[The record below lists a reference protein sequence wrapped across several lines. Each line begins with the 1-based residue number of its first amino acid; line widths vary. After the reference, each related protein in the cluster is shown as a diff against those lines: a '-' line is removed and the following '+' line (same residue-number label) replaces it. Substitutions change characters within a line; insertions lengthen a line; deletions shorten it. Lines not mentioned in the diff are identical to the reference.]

1 MINICY
7 VLEKSVDFFCDTLEK
22 MNNIVEIC
30 VPLIIILLGTAY
42 PIILN
47 NISNIGEK
55 YHSKYIIA
63 LFKQERFYNQSSFQW
78 ILYLSLFLLIP
89 LIFKFEPLFG
99 WDNCFIN
106 NSANILVSLV
116 TALLLFIFFKWIKK
130 ISIYN
135 SNIDSLLDY
144 IIKRYESSNGKTKEY
159 AFMSINH
166 IAIYAVNTKDI
177 DLQSKLLKFY
187 FNYVIKYRKE
197 YNNTDKE
204 LNYEILT
211 KSKTLNFYGLIK
223 SKILNFY
230 SKHREKYNNTDKE
243 LNYDKEFYGLISR
256 IIDECVENN
265 YKDLP
270 LRYSAINGELLIP
283 NDFQNIKISEDTY
296 NSLWYNVIL
305 MRNKSD
311 FISKFWAHSNQY
323 FGTELKDIVRYLD
336 NSNKGEVEEREQERK
351 RFLEFHYAVGGLL
364 LYSKNYEALKYI
376 FSYSETT
383 PPKYEL
389 LPYDMRDIFEQI
401 EYFRNENKQIPRFI
415 IGFNRYQFPNLDS
428 AGTNRQVVFWICR
441 YLCVL
446 FIRQYKLLK
455 TLYYSNTTNQPYLND
470 LSLMELYNWKES
482 ITYFKFCLN
491 KVLED
496 KEALEQLELWNTY
509 ELKYSEIDKFIIELE
524 QSIDKHIS
532 DKKER
537 AELSQEK
544 ITAFYDRSKEILEES
559 MEQYLPIR
567 NSEFFENDSN
577 VLTCTFLGQRILSNK
592 SSFVDGEIP
601 CINYDTSLA
610 SFISSYS
617 IPRDIS
623 NSFLIAKTNR
633 YLLNNKNLLEGMDRI
648 IQDKEDIVIIVF
660 SGGYETTQK
669 IENSK
674 YKENIIYL
682 PAIDFRNTI
691 FILEKSNLPKIE
703 KSDISEEVKQEL
715 QVKKISDKW
724 NIYGTIIDINLP
736 ENEAIKEK
744 WIDDINYYQKENEL
758 QILLGL
764 LFVGHIKFKSDRKI
778 IQININNEF
787 EELGTE
793 NKLSDLEPL

>member
-1 MINICY
+1 MQLLSI
-7 VLEKSVDFFCDTLEK
+7 
-22 MNNIVEIC
+22 NNIVEIC
-30 VPLIIILLGTAY
+30 VPLIAVLLGTAY

-55 YHSKYIIA
+55 YKAKYLLA
-63 LFKQERFYNQSSFQW
+63 LFNYERFQKKRGKFNSNYFEYL
-78 ILYLSLFLLIP
+78 LYISLFLLLF
-89 LIFKFEPLFG
+89 LILELKPLFG
-99 WDNCFIN
+99 WNNWFIN
-106 NSANILVSLV
+106 NSAKLSVVISTISLIIVFILWLKEVIIY
-116 TALLLFIFFKWIKK
+116 TGDITNLFK
-130 ISIYN
+130 Y
-135 SNIDSLLDY
+135 L
-144 IIKRYESSNGKTKEY
+144 TKEY
-159 AFMSINH
+159 HKESESDRKQYILMSINE
-166 IAIYAVNTKDI
+166 ITINAVEKN
-177 DLQSKLLKFY
+177 
-187 FNYVIKYRKE
+187 
-197 YNNTDKE
+197 DKRIE
-204 LNYEILT
+204 ED
-211 KSKTLNFYGLIK
+211 
-223 SKILNFY
+223 ILNFY
-230 SKHREKYNNTDKE
+230 TELRTKLRKE
-243 LNYDKEFYGLISR
+243 
-256 IIDECVENN
+256 
-265 YKDLP
+265 YKDNLIDKSNKEEIP
-270 LRYSAINGELLIP
+270 YSFYYYQQLVRELMKIFVERNDDNFKSLQHHITNGSFLIP
-283 NDFQNIKISEDTY
+283 NDFQHIKISEDTY
-296 NSLWYNVIL
+296 NTLWYNITL
-305 MRNKSD
+305 IRNNPD
-311 FISKFWAHSNQY
+311 YISKFWAHSNQY
-323 FGTELKDIVRYLD
+323 FWTELKDIVRYLD
-336 NSNKGEVEEREQERK
+336 NSNKDEVEEREQERK

-376 FSYSETT
+376 FSYSQQT

-389 LPYDMRDIFEQI
+389 LPYKMRDIFDWVEF
-401 EYFRNENKQIPRFI
+401 FRNEYKQIPKFFI
-415 IGFNRYQFPNLDS
+415 GYDRYRFPNLDS
-428 AGTNRQVVFWICR
+428 VGTNKQVVFWICC

-455 TLYYSNTTNQPYLND
+455 TLYYSKTTNQPYLYD

-496 KEALEQLELWNTY
+496 REALEQLELWNTY

-524 QSIDKHIS
+524 QSIDKYIS

-567 NSEFFENDSN
+567 NSEFFENDKN
-577 VLTCTFLGQRILSNK
+577 VLTCLGQRVLSNK
-592 SSFVDGEIP
+592 SFFVDDDIP
-601 CINYDTSLA
+601 CMDYDTSLA
-610 SFISSYS
+610 SLISSDS

-623 NSFLIAKTNR
+623 NSFSEAKTNR
-633 YLLNNKNLLEGMDRI
+633 YLLNNNNLLEGIDRI
-648 IQDKEDIVIIVF
+648 IEDKEDIVIIVF

-691 FILEKSNLPKIE
+691 FILEKSNLPRIE

-715 QVKKISDKW
+715 KAEKISDKW
-724 NIYGTIIDINLP
+724 NIYGTVIDINLP

-744 WIDDINYYQKENEL
+744 WIDDINYYQKESEL
-758 QILLGL
+758 QVLLGL
-764 LFVGHIKFKSDRKI
+764 LFVWNIKFKSDRKI

>member
-1 MINICY
+1 MQLLSI
-7 VLEKSVDFFCDTLEK
+7 
-22 MNNIVEIC
+22 NNIVEIC

-159 AFMSINH
+159 AFMSIND

-177 DLQSKLLKFY
+177 DLQTKLLDFY

-197 YNNTDKE
+197 YNSTN
-204 LNYEILT
+204 
-211 KSKTLNFYGLIK
+211 
-223 SKILNFY
+223 
-230 SKHREKYNNTDKE
+230 KE
-243 LNYDKEFYGLISR
+243 LNYDEEFSGLIRR

-265 YKDLP
+265 YKDLLP
-270 LRYSAINGELLIP
+270 LRYSAINGVLLIP
-283 NDFQNIKISEDTY
+283 YDTQRIKISEDTY
-296 NSLWYNVIL
+296 NNLWYNITL
-305 MRNKSD
+305 IRNNPD
-311 FISKFWAHSNQY
+311 YISKFWAHSNQY
-323 FGTELKDIVRYLD
+323 FWTGLKEIALNFDR
-336 NSNKGEVEEREQERK
+336 SNEKEFIEREQERK

-376 FSYSETT
+376 FSYSQQT

-389 LPYDMRDIFEQI
+389 LPYNMRDIFEQI

-415 IGFNRYQFPNLDS
+415 IGFNRYRFPNLDS
-428 AGTNRQVVFWICR
+428 VGTNKQVVFWICR

-470 LSLMELYNWKES
+470 LPLMELYNWKES

-524 QSIDKHIS
+524 QSIDEHIS
-532 DKKER
+532 DRKER
-537 AELSQEK
+537 AELSQKK
-544 ITAFYDRSKEILEES
+544 IEQFYASSKEILGNCLEE
-559 MEQYLPIR
+559 YLPI
-567 NSEFFENDSN
+567 NNPEDFDTDFKVTFSGESVLFNKSCFVDDDIPCMDYDSN
-577 VLTCTFLGQRILSNK
+577 
-592 SSFVDGEIP
+592 
-601 CINYDTSLA
+601 LA
-610 SFISSYS
+610 NFISSYS

-623 NSFLIAKTNR
+623 NGFLIAKTNR
-633 YLLNNKNLLEGMDRI
+633 YLLNNNNLLEGIDRI

-669 IENSK
+669 VENSK
-674 YKENIIYL
+674 YKENVIYL
-682 PAIDFRNTI
+682 PAIDFKNTI
-691 FILEKSNLPKIE
+691 FILEKSNLPRIE

-744 WIDDINYYQKENEL
+744 WIDDINYYQKENKL
-758 QILLGL
+758 QILLGI

>member
-1 MINICY
+1 MQLLSI
-7 VLEKSVDFFCDTLEK
+7 
-22 MNNIVEIC
+22 NNIVEIC

-99 WDNCFIN
+99 WDNWFIN

-144 IIKRYESSNGKTKEY
+144 IIKRYENSNGKTKEY
-159 AFMSINH
+159 AFMSIND

-204 LNYEILT
+204 LNY
-211 KSKTLNFYGLIK
+211 
-223 SKILNFY
+223 
-230 SKHREKYNNTDKE
+230 
-243 LNYDKEFYGLISR
+243 DKEFYGLIRR

-265 YKDLP
+265 YKDLLP

-283 NDFQNIKISEDTY
+283 YDTQSIKISEDTY
-296 NSLWYNVIL
+296 NNLWYNITLV
-305 MRNKSD
+305 RNNTD
-311 FISKFWAHSNQY
+311 YISKFWAHSNQY
-323 FGTELKDIVRYLD
+323 FWTGLKEIVLNFD
-336 NSNKGEVEEREQERK
+336 KSNEKEFKEREQERK
-351 RFLEFHYAVGGLL
+351 RFLEFHYAIGGLL

-376 FSYSETT
+376 FSYSQQS
-383 PPKYEL
+383 PPDYKL
-389 LPYDMRDIFEQI
+389 LPYKMRDIFDWI
-401 EYFRNENKQIPRFI
+401 EFFRNENKQIPKFI
-415 IGFNRYQFPNLDS
+415 IGFSRYQFPNLDS
-428 AGTNRQVVFWICR
+428 VGTNKQVVFWICR

-524 QSIDKHIS
+524 QSIDEHIS
-532 DKKER
+532 DKKKR

-544 ITAFYDRSKEILEES
+544 IEQFYASSKEILENCLE
-559 MEQYLPIR
+559 EYLSINNP
-567 NSEFFENDSN
+567 EDFDTDFK
-577 VLTCTFLGQRILSNK
+577 VTFLGQRTLSNK
-592 SSFVDGEIP
+592 SFFVDDDIP
-601 CINYDTSLA
+601 CMGFDSSLA
-610 SFISSYS
+610 NLISRYS
-617 IPRDIS
+617 IPRDIY

-633 YLLNNKNLLEGMDRI
+633 YLLNNNNLLEGMDRI

-674 YKENIIYL
+674 YKENVIYL

-691 FILEKSNLPKIE
+691 FILEKSNLPRIE

-715 QVKKISDKW
+715 KAEKISDKW
-724 NIYGTIIDINLP
+724 NIYATVVDINLP
-736 ENEAIKEK
+736 ENKAIKEK
-744 WIDDINYYQKENEL
+744 YIDGMNYYQKESEL
-758 QILLGL
+758 QVLLGL
-764 LFVGHIKFKSDRKI
+764 LFVWNIKFKSDRKI
-778 IQININNEF
+778 IQININSEF

>member
-1 MINICY
+1 MQLLSI
-7 VLEKSVDFFCDTLEK
+7 
-22 MNNIVEIC
+22 NNIVEIC

-159 AFMSINH
+159 AFMSIND

-177 DLQSKLLKFY
+177 DLQTKLLDFY

-197 YNNTDKE
+197 YNSTN
-204 LNYEILT
+204 
-211 KSKTLNFYGLIK
+211 
-223 SKILNFY
+223 
-230 SKHREKYNNTDKE
+230 KE
-243 LNYDKEFYGLISR
+243 LNYDEEFSGLIRR

-265 YKDLP
+265 YKDLLP
-270 LRYSAINGELLIP
+270 LRYSAINGVLLIP
-283 NDFQNIKISEDTY
+283 YDTQRIKISEDTY
-296 NSLWYNVIL
+296 NNLWYNITL
-305 MRNKSD
+305 IRNNPD
-311 FISKFWAHSNQY
+311 YISKFWAHSNQY
-323 FGTELKDIVRYLD
+323 FWTGLKEIALNFDR
-336 NSNKGEVEEREQERK
+336 SNEKEFIEREQERK

-376 FSYSETT
+376 FSYSQQT

-389 LPYDMRDIFEQI
+389 LPYNMRDIFEQI

-415 IGFNRYQFPNLDS
+415 IGFNRYRFPNLDS
-428 AGTNRQVVFWICR
+428 VGTNKQVVFWICR

-470 LSLMELYNWKES
+470 LPLMELYNWKES

-524 QSIDKHIS
+524 QSIHKHIS

-537 AELSQEK
+537 AELSQKK
-544 ITAFYDRSKEILEES
+544 IEQFYASSKEILGNCLEE
-559 MEQYLPIR
+559 YLPI
-567 NSEFFENDSN
+567 NNPEDFDTDFKVTFSGESVLFNKSCFVDDDIPCMDYDSN
-577 VLTCTFLGQRILSNK
+577 
-592 SSFVDGEIP
+592 
-601 CINYDTSLA
+601 LA
-610 SFISSYS
+610 NFISSYS

-623 NSFLIAKTNR
+623 NGFLIAKTNR
-633 YLLNNKNLLEGMDRI
+633 YLLNNNNLLEGIDRI

-669 IENSK
+669 VENSK
-674 YKENIIYL
+674 YKENVIYL
-682 PAIDFRNTI
+682 PAIDFKNTI
-691 FILEKSNLPKIE
+691 FILEKSNLPRIE

-744 WIDDINYYQKENEL
+744 WIDDINYYQKENKL

>member
-1 MINICY
+1 MQAPLINDI
-7 VLEKSVDFFCDTLEK
+7 VD
-22 MNNIVEIC
+22 IC
-30 VPLIIILLGTAY
+30 VPLIAVLLGTAY

-55 YHSKYIIA
+55 YKAKYLLA
-63 LFKQERFYNQSSFQW
+63 LFNYERFQKKRGKFNSNYFEYL
-78 ILYLSLFLLIP
+78 LYISLFLLLF
-89 LIFKFEPLFG
+89 LILELKPLFG
-99 WDNCFIN
+99 WNNWFIN
-106 NSANILVSLV
+106 NSAKLSVVISTISLIIVFILWLKEVIIY
-116 TALLLFIFFKWIKK
+116 TGDITNLFK
-130 ISIYN
+130 Y
-135 SNIDSLLDY
+135 L
-144 IIKRYESSNGKTKEY
+144 TKEY
-159 AFMSINH
+159 HKESETDRKQYILMSINE
-166 IAIYAVNTKDI
+166 ITINAVEKN
-177 DLQSKLLKFY
+177 
-187 FNYVIKYRKE
+187 
-197 YNNTDKE
+197 DKRIE
-204 LNYEILT
+204 ED
-211 KSKTLNFYGLIK
+211 
-223 SKILNFY
+223 ILNFY
-230 SKHREKYNNTDKE
+230 TELRTKLRKE
-243 LNYDKEFYGLISR
+243 
-256 IIDECVENN
+256 
-265 YKDLP
+265 YKDNLIDKDKSNKEGVLYP
-270 LRYSAINGELLIP
+270 FYYHEFIRELIKVFIEGSDDNFISLQHHITNGSFLIP
-283 NDFQNIKISEDTY
+283 NDFQYIKISEDTY
-296 NSLWYNVIL
+296 NNLWYNITL
-305 MRNKSD
+305 IRNNTD

-323 FGTELKDIVRYLD
+323 FWMGLKEIVLNFD
-336 NSNKGEVEEREQERK
+336 KSNEKKFIEREEERK

-364 LYSKNYEALKYI
+364 LYSKNYESLKYI
-376 FSYSETT
+376 FSYSQQS
-383 PPKYEL
+383 PPDYKL
-389 LPYDMRDIFEQI
+389 LPYDMKELFEWI
-401 EYFRNENKQIPRFI
+401 EFFRNEYKQIPKFFI
-415 IGFNRYQFPNLDS
+415 GYDRYRFPNLDS
-428 AGTNRQVVFWICR
+428 VGTNKQVVFWICR

-470 LSLMELYNWKES
+470 LPLMELYNWKES

-496 KEALEQLELWNTY
+496 REALEQLELWNTY

-524 QSIDKHIS
+524 QSIDEHIL
-532 DKKER
+532 DKKKR
-537 AELSQEK
+537 AELSQKK
-544 ITAFYDRSKEILEES
+544 IEQFYASSKEILENCLE
-559 MEQYLPIR
+559 EYLPI
-567 NSEFFENDSN
+567 NNPEDFDTDFK
-577 VLTCTFLGQRILSNK
+577 VTFLGQRTLSNK
-592 SSFVDGEIP
+592 SFFVDDDIP
-601 CINYDTSLA
+601 CMGFDSSLA
-610 SFISSYS
+610 NLISSYS

-633 YLLNNKNLLEGMDRI
+633 YLLNNNNLLEGMDRV

-660 SGGYETTQK
+660 SGGHEATQK

-674 YKENIIYL
+674 YKENIIRL
-682 PAIDFRNTI
+682 PAIDFKNTI

>member
-30 VPLIIILLGTAY
+30 VPLIIVLLGTAY

-159 AFMSINH
+159 AFMSIND

-177 DLQSKLLKFY
+177 DLQTKLLDFY

-197 YNNTDKE
+197 YNSTN
-204 LNYEILT
+204 
-211 KSKTLNFYGLIK
+211 
-223 SKILNFY
+223 
-230 SKHREKYNNTDKE
+230 KE
-243 LNYDKEFYGLISR
+243 LNYDEEFSGLIRR

-265 YKDLP
+265 YKDLLP
-270 LRYSAINGELLIP
+270 LRYSAINGVLLIP
-283 NDFQNIKISEDTY
+283 YDTQSIKISEDTY
-296 NSLWYNVIL
+296 NNLWYNITL
-305 MRNKSD
+305 IRNNPD
-311 FISKFWAHSNQY
+311 YISKFWAHSNQY
-323 FGTELKDIVRYLD
+323 FWTGLKEIALNFDR
-336 NSNKGEVEEREQERK
+336 SNEKEFIEREQERK

-376 FSYSETT
+376 FSYSQQT

-389 LPYDMRDIFEQI
+389 LPYNMRDIFEQI

-415 IGFNRYQFPNLDS
+415 IGFNRYRFPNLDS
-428 AGTNRQVVFWICR
+428 VGTNKQVVFWICC

-470 LSLMELYNWKES
+470 LPLMELYNWKES

-524 QSIDKHIS
+524 QSIHKHIS

-537 AELSQEK
+537 AELSQKK
-544 ITAFYDRSKEILEES
+544 IEQFYASSKEILGNCLEE
-559 MEQYLPIR
+559 YLPI
-567 NSEFFENDSN
+567 NNTEDFDTDFKVTFSGESVLFNKSCFVDDDIPCMDYDSN
-577 VLTCTFLGQRILSNK
+577 
-592 SSFVDGEIP
+592 
-601 CINYDTSLA
+601 LA
-610 SFISSYS
+610 NFISSYS

-623 NSFLIAKTNR
+623 NGFLIAKTNR
-633 YLLNNKNLLEGMDRI
+633 YLLNNNNLLEGMDRI

-669 IENSK
+669 VENSK
-674 YKENIIYL
+674 YKENVIYL
-682 PAIDFRNTI
+682 PAIDFKNTI

-744 WIDDINYYQKENEL
+744 WIDDINYYQKENKL

>member
-1 MINICY
+1 MQLLSI
-7 VLEKSVDFFCDTLEK
+7 
-22 MNNIVEIC
+22 NNIVEIC

-144 IIKRYESSNGKTKEY
+144 IIKRYENSNGKTKEY
-159 AFMSINH
+159 AFMSIND

-204 LNYEILT
+204 LNY
-211 KSKTLNFYGLIK
+211 
-223 SKILNFY
+223 
-230 SKHREKYNNTDKE
+230 
-243 LNYDKEFYGLISR
+243 DKEFYGLIRR

-265 YKDLP
+265 YKDLLP

-283 NDFQNIKISEDTY
+283 YDTQSIKISEDTY
-296 NSLWYNVIL
+296 NNLWYNITLV
-305 MRNKSD
+305 RNNTD
-311 FISKFWAHSNQY
+311 YISKFWAHSNQY
-323 FGTELKDIVRYLD
+323 FWTGLKEIVLNFD
-336 NSNKGEVEEREQERK
+336 KSNEKEFKEREQERK
-351 RFLEFHYAVGGLL
+351 RFLEFHYAIGGLL

-376 FSYSETT
+376 FSYSQQS
-383 PPKYEL
+383 PPDYKL
-389 LPYDMRDIFEQI
+389 LPYKMRDIFDWI
-401 EYFRNENKQIPRFI
+401 EFFRNENKQIPKFI
-415 IGFNRYQFPNLDS
+415 IGFSRYQFPNLDS
-428 AGTNRQVVFWICR
+428 VGTNKQVVFWICR

-446 FIRQYKLLK
+446 FIRQYKLSK
-455 TLYYSNTTNQPYLND
+455 SLYYSNITNQPYLND

-524 QSIDKHIS
+524 QSIDEHIS
-532 DKKER
+532 DKKKR

-544 ITAFYDRSKEILEES
+544 IEQFYASSKEILENCLE
-559 MEQYLPIR
+559 EYLSINNP
-567 NSEFFENDSN
+567 EDFDTDFK
-577 VLTCTFLGQRILSNK
+577 VTFLGQRTLSNK
-592 SSFVDGEIP
+592 SFFVDDDIP
-601 CINYDTSLA
+601 CMGFDSSLA
-610 SFISSYS
+610 NLISRYS
-617 IPRDIS
+617 IPRDIY

-633 YLLNNKNLLEGMDRI
+633 YLLNNNNLLEGMDRI

-660 SGGYETTQK
+660 SRRYETTQK

-674 YKENIIYL
+674 YKENIICL

-715 QVKKISDKW
+715 KVKKISDKW
-724 NIYGTIIDINLP
+724 NIYGTVIDINLP

-778 IQININNEF
+778 IQININNKF

>member
-30 VPLIIILLGTAY
+30 VPLIIVLLGTAY

-159 AFMSINH
+159 AFMSIND

-177 DLQSKLLKFY
+177 DLQTKLLDFY

-197 YNNTDKE
+197 YNSTN
-204 LNYEILT
+204 
-211 KSKTLNFYGLIK
+211 
-223 SKILNFY
+223 
-230 SKHREKYNNTDKE
+230 KE
-243 LNYDKEFYGLISR
+243 LNYDEEFSGLIRR

-265 YKDLP
+265 YKDLLP
-270 LRYSAINGELLIP
+270 LRYSAINGVLLIP
-283 NDFQNIKISEDTY
+283 YDTQSIKISEDTY
-296 NSLWYNVIL
+296 NNLWYNITL
-305 MRNKSD
+305 IRNNPD
-311 FISKFWAHSNQY
+311 YISKFWAHSNQY
-323 FGTELKDIVRYLD
+323 FWTGLKEIALNFDR
-336 NSNKGEVEEREQERK
+336 SNEKEFIEREQERK

-376 FSYSETT
+376 FSYSQQT

-389 LPYDMRDIFEQI
+389 LPYNMRDIFEQI

-415 IGFNRYQFPNLDS
+415 IGFNRYRFPNLDS
-428 AGTNRQVVFWICR
+428 VGTNKQVVFWICC

-470 LSLMELYNWKES
+470 LPLMELYNWKES

-524 QSIDKHIS
+524 QSIHKHIS

-537 AELSQEK
+537 SELSQKK
-544 ITAFYDRSKEILEES
+544 IEQFYASSKEILGNCLEE
-559 MEQYLPIR
+559 YLPI
-567 NSEFFENDSN
+567 NNPEDFDTDFKVTFSGESVLFNKSCFVDDDIPCMDYDSN
-577 VLTCTFLGQRILSNK
+577 
-592 SSFVDGEIP
+592 
-601 CINYDTSLA
+601 LA
-610 SFISSYS
+610 NFISSYS

-623 NSFLIAKTNR
+623 NGFLIAKTNR
-633 YLLNNKNLLEGMDRI
+633 YLLNNNNLLEGMDRI

-669 IENSK
+669 VENSK
-674 YKENIIYL
+674 YKENVIYL
-682 PAIDFRNTI
+682 PAIDFKNTI
-691 FILEKSNLPKIE
+691 FILEKSNLPRIE

-744 WIDDINYYQKENEL
+744 WIDDINYYQKENKL

>member
-1 MINICY
+1 MQLLSI
-7 VLEKSVDFFCDTLEK
+7 
-22 MNNIVEIC
+22 NNIVEIC

-159 AFMSINH
+159 AFMSIND

-177 DLQSKLLKFY
+177 DLQTKLLDFY

-197 YNNTDKE
+197 YNSTN
-204 LNYEILT
+204 
-211 KSKTLNFYGLIK
+211 
-223 SKILNFY
+223 
-230 SKHREKYNNTDKE
+230 KE
-243 LNYDKEFYGLISR
+243 LNYDEEFSGLIR
-256 IIDECVENN
+256 CIIDECVENN
-265 YKDLP
+265 YKDLLP
-270 LRYSAINGELLIP
+270 LRYSAINGVLLIP
-283 NDFQNIKISEDTY
+283 YDTQRIKISEDTY
-296 NSLWYNVIL
+296 NNLWYNITL
-305 MRNKSD
+305 IRNNPD
-311 FISKFWAHSNQY
+311 YISKFWAHSNQY
-323 FGTELKDIVRYLD
+323 FWTGLKEIALNFDR
-336 NSNKGEVEEREQERK
+336 SNEKEFIEREQERK

-376 FSYSETT
+376 FSYSQQT

-389 LPYDMRDIFEQI
+389 LPYNMRDIFEQI

-415 IGFNRYQFPNLDS
+415 IGFNRYRFPNLDS
-428 AGTNRQVVFWICR
+428 VGTNKQVVFWICC

-470 LSLMELYNWKES
+470 LPLMELYNWKES

-524 QSIDKHIS
+524 QSIHKHIS

-537 AELSQEK
+537 AELSQKK
-544 ITAFYDRSKEILEES
+544 IEQFYASSKEILGNCLEE
-559 MEQYLPIR
+559 YLPI
-567 NSEFFENDSN
+567 NNPEDFDTDFKVTFSGESVLFNKSCFVDDDIPCMDYDSN
-577 VLTCTFLGQRILSNK
+577 
-592 SSFVDGEIP
+592 
-601 CINYDTSLA
+601 LA
-610 SFISSYS
+610 NFISSYS

-623 NSFLIAKTNR
+623 NGFLIAKTNR
-633 YLLNNKNLLEGMDRI
+633 YLLNNNNLLEGIDRI

-669 IENSK
+669 VENSK
-674 YKENIIYL
+674 YKENVIYL
-682 PAIDFRNTI
+682 PAIDFKNTI
-691 FILEKSNLPKIE
+691 FILEKSNLPRIE

-744 WIDDINYYQKENEL
+744 WIDDINYYQKENKL

>member
-1 MINICY
+1 MQLLSI
-7 VLEKSVDFFCDTLEK
+7 
-22 MNNIVEIC
+22 NNIVDIC
-30 VPLIIILLGTAY
+30 VPLIAVLLGTAY

-159 AFMSINH
+159 AFMSIND

-177 DLQSKLLKFY
+177 DLQTKLLDFY

-197 YNNTDKE
+197 YNSTN
-204 LNYEILT
+204 
-211 KSKTLNFYGLIK
+211 
-223 SKILNFY
+223 
-230 SKHREKYNNTDKE
+230 KE
-243 LNYDKEFYGLISR
+243 LNYDEEFSGLIRR

-265 YKDLP
+265 YKDLLP
-270 LRYSAINGELLIP
+270 LRYSAINGVLLIP
-283 NDFQNIKISEDTY
+283 YDTQSIKISEDTY
-296 NSLWYNVIL
+296 NNLWYNITL
-305 MRNKSD
+305 IRNNPD
-311 FISKFWAHSNQY
+311 YISKFWAHSNQY
-323 FGTELKDIVRYLD
+323 FWTGLKEIALNFDR
-336 NSNKGEVEEREQERK
+336 SNEKEFIEREQERK

-376 FSYSETT
+376 FSYSQQT

-389 LPYDMRDIFEQI
+389 LPYNMRDIFEQI

-415 IGFNRYQFPNLDS
+415 IGFNRYRFPNLDS
-428 AGTNRQVVFWICR
+428 VGTNKQVVFWICC

-470 LSLMELYNWKES
+470 LPLMELYNWKES

-524 QSIDKHIS
+524 QSIHKHIS

-537 AELSQEK
+537 SELSQKK
-544 ITAFYDRSKEILEES
+544 IEQFYASSKEILGNCLEE
-559 MEQYLPIR
+559 YLPI
-567 NSEFFENDSN
+567 NNPEDFDTDFKVTFSGESVLFNKSCFVDDDIPCMDYDSN
-577 VLTCTFLGQRILSNK
+577 
-592 SSFVDGEIP
+592 
-601 CINYDTSLA
+601 LA
-610 SFISSYS
+610 NFISSYS

-623 NSFLIAKTNR
+623 NGFLIAKTNR
-633 YLLNNKNLLEGMDRI
+633 YLLNNNNLLEGMDRI

-669 IENSK
+669 VENSK
-674 YKENIIYL
+674 YKENVIYL
-682 PAIDFRNTI
+682 PAIDFKNTI
-691 FILEKSNLPKIE
+691 FILEKSNLPRIE

-744 WIDDINYYQKENEL
+744 WIDDINYYQKENKL

>member
-1 MINICY
+1 MQLLSI
-7 VLEKSVDFFCDTLEK
+7 
-22 MNNIVEIC
+22 NNIVEIC
-30 VPLIIILLGTAY
+30 VPLIAVLLGTAY

-55 YHSKYIIA
+55 YHSKYLLV
-63 LFKQERFYNQSSFQW
+63 LFKQELFQKKRGFTMKCFQFKFDLFQW
-78 ILYLSLFLLIP
+78 FLIFSLGSLTFLIFEFKP
-89 LIFKFEPLFG
+89 LINI
-99 WDNCFIN
+99 WIIN
-106 NSANILVSLV
+106 NSANLLVFILTLSLLIIFFLWLKEVSLY
-116 TALLLFIFFKWIKK
+116 TG
-130 ISIYN
+130 
-135 SNIDSLLDY
+135 D
-144 IIKRYESSNGKTKEY
+144 IIKLLEYLTKKYYEEADIDKKQY
-159 AFMSINH
+159 ILMSINE
-166 IAIYAVNTKDI
+166 ITINAVENNDKRIEEDI
-177 DLQSKLLKFY
+177 LKFY
-187 FNYVIKYRKE
+187 LSLRIRLRKE
-197 YNNTDKE
+197 YKDNHNKQNE
-204 LNYEILT
+204 EGIRYPYYYHQLIRE
-211 KSKTLNFYGLIK
+211 LIK
-223 SKILNFY
+223 IFVDRNDDNFI
-230 SKHREKYNNTDKE
+230 S
-243 LNYDKEFYGLISR
+243 LQSR
-256 IIDECVENN
+256 IT
-265 YKDLP
+265 
-270 LRYSAINGELLIP
+270 NGDFLVP

-296 NSLWYNVIL
+296 NSLWYNITL
-305 MRNKSD
+305 IRNNTD
-311 FISKFWAHSNQY
+311 YMSKFWSHSNQY
-323 FGTELKDIVRYLD
+323 FWTELKDIVRYLD

-376 FSYSETT
+376 FSYSQQT

-389 LPYDMRDIFEQI
+389 LPYKMRDIFDWVEF
-401 EYFRNENKQIPRFI
+401 FRNENKQIPKFFI
-415 IGFNRYQFPNLDS
+415 GYDRYRFPNLDS
-428 AGTNRQVVFWICR
+428 VGTNKQVVFWICC

-496 KEALEQLELWNTY
+496 REALEQLELWNTY
-509 ELKYSEIDKFIIELE
+509 ELKYSKIDEFIIELE
-524 QSIDKHIS
+524 QSIDERIS
-532 DKKER
+532 DKKKR

-544 ITAFYDRSKEILEES
+544 IKQFYASSKKILENCLE
-559 MEQYLPIR
+559 EYLPI
-567 NSEFFENDSN
+567 NNPEDFDTDFK
-577 VLTCTFLGQRILSNK
+577 VTFLGQRTLSNK
-592 SSFVDGEIP
+592 SFFVDDDIP
-601 CINYDTSLA
+601 CMDYDSSLA
-610 SFISSYS
+610 NFISSYS

-623 NSFLIAKTNR
+623 NSFLITKTNR
-633 YLLNNKNLLEGMDRI
+633 YLLNNNNLLEGMDRI

-674 YKENIIYL
+674 YKENVIYL
-682 PAIDFRNTI
+682 PAIDFKNTI
-691 FILEKSNLPKIE
+691 FILEKSNLPRIE

-724 NIYGTIIDINLP
+724 NIYGTVIDINLP
-736 ENEAIKEK
+736 GNEAIKEK

>member
-1 MINICY
+1 MQLLSI
-7 VLEKSVDFFCDTLEK
+7 
-22 MNNIVEIC
+22 NNIVEIC

-159 AFMSINH
+159 AFMSIND

-177 DLQSKLLKFY
+177 DLQTKLLDFY

-197 YNNTDKE
+197 YNSTN
-204 LNYEILT
+204 
-211 KSKTLNFYGLIK
+211 
-223 SKILNFY
+223 
-230 SKHREKYNNTDKE
+230 KE
-243 LNYDKEFYGLISR
+243 LNYDEEFSGLIRR

-265 YKDLP
+265 YKDLLP
-270 LRYSAINGELLIP
+270 LRYSAINGVLLIP
-283 NDFQNIKISEDTY
+283 YDTQRIKISEDTY
-296 NSLWYNVIL
+296 NNLWYNITL
-305 MRNKSD
+305 IRNNPD
-311 FISKFWAHSNQY
+311 YISKFWAHSNQY
-323 FGTELKDIVRYLD
+323 FWTGLKEIALNFDR
-336 NSNKGEVEEREQERK
+336 SNEKEFIEREQERK

-376 FSYSETT
+376 FSYSQQT

-389 LPYDMRDIFEQI
+389 LPYNMRDIFEQI

-415 IGFNRYQFPNLDS
+415 IGFNRYRFPNLDS
-428 AGTNRQVVFWICR
+428 VGTNKQVVFWICC

-470 LSLMELYNWKES
+470 LPLMELYNWKES

-524 QSIDKHIS
+524 QSIHKHIS

-537 AELSQEK
+537 AELSQKK
-544 ITAFYDRSKEILEES
+544 IEQFYASSKEILGNCLEE
-559 MEQYLPIR
+559 YLPI
-567 NSEFFENDSN
+567 NNPEDFDTDFKVTFSGESVLFNKSCFVDDDISCMDYDSN
-577 VLTCTFLGQRILSNK
+577 
-592 SSFVDGEIP
+592 
-601 CINYDTSLA
+601 LA
-610 SFISSYS
+610 NFISSYS
-617 IPRDIS
+617 IKKYIP
-623 NSFLIAKTNR
+623 NSFLEAETKS
-633 YLLNNKNLLEGMDRI
+633 YLLNNNNLLEGIGRI
-648 IQDKEDIVIIVF
+648 INDKEEDIVIIIF
-660 SGGYETTQK
+660 NAGYETSQK
-669 IENSK
+669 LNNSQ
-674 YKENIIYL
+674 YKEKVIPL
-682 PAIDFRNTI
+682 PATDLRNTI
-691 FILEKSNLPKIE
+691 FILEKSNLPNIE
-703 KSDISEEVKQEL
+703 IADISKEVKQEP
-715 QVKKISDKW
+715 QMKKISDEW
-724 NIYGTIIDINLP
+724 NIYGTVIDINLP

>member
-1 MINICY
+1 MQLLSI
-7 VLEKSVDFFCDTLEK
+7 
-22 MNNIVEIC
+22 NNIVEIC

-63 LFKQERFYNQSSFQW
+63 LFKHERFYNQSSFQW

-159 AFMSINH
+159 AFMSIND

-177 DLQSKLLKFY
+177 DLQTKLLDFY

-197 YNNTDKE
+197 YNSTN
-204 LNYEILT
+204 
-211 KSKTLNFYGLIK
+211 
-223 SKILNFY
+223 
-230 SKHREKYNNTDKE
+230 KE
-243 LNYDKEFYGLISR
+243 LNYDEEFSGLIRR

-265 YKDLP
+265 YKDLLP
-270 LRYSAINGELLIP
+270 LRYSAINGVLLIP
-283 NDFQNIKISEDTY
+283 YDTQRIKISEDTY
-296 NSLWYNVIL
+296 NNLWYNITL
-305 MRNKSD
+305 IRNNPD
-311 FISKFWAHSNQY
+311 YISKFWAHSNQY
-323 FGTELKDIVRYLD
+323 FWTGLKEIALNFDR
-336 NSNKGEVEEREQERK
+336 SNEKEFIEREQERK

-376 FSYSETT
+376 FSYSQQT

-389 LPYDMRDIFEQI
+389 LPYNMRDIFEQI

-415 IGFNRYQFPNLDS
+415 IGFNRYRFPNLDS
-428 AGTNRQVVFWICR
+428 VGTNKQVVFWICC

-470 LSLMELYNWKES
+470 LPLMELYNWKES

-524 QSIDKHIS
+524 QSIHKHIS

-537 AELSQEK
+537 AELSQKK
-544 ITAFYDRSKEILEES
+544 IEQFYASSKEILGNCLEE
-559 MEQYLPIR
+559 YLPI
-567 NSEFFENDSN
+567 NNPEDFDTDFKVTFSGESVLFNKSCFVDDDIPCMDYDSN
-577 VLTCTFLGQRILSNK
+577 
-592 SSFVDGEIP
+592 
-601 CINYDTSLA
+601 LA
-610 SFISSYS
+610 NFISSYS

-623 NSFLIAKTNR
+623 NGFLIAKTNR
-633 YLLNNKNLLEGMDRI
+633 YLLNNNNLLEGIDRI

-669 IENSK
+669 VENSK
-674 YKENIIYL
+674 YKENVIYL
-682 PAIDFRNTI
+682 PAIDFKNTI

-724 NIYGTIIDINLP
+724 NIYGIIIDINLP

-744 WIDDINYYQKENEL
+744 WIDDINYYQKENKL

-764 LFVGHIKFKSDRKI
+764 LFVGHIKFKLDRKI

>member
-1 MINICY
+1 MQLLSI
-7 VLEKSVDFFCDTLEK
+7 
-22 MNNIVEIC
+22 NNIVEIC
-30 VPLIIILLGTAY
+30 IPLIIILLGTAY

-99 WDNCFIN
+99 WDNWFIN

-144 IIKRYESSNGKTKEY
+144 IIKRYENSNGKTKEY
-159 AFMSINH
+159 AFMSIND

-204 LNYEILT
+204 LNY
-211 KSKTLNFYGLIK
+211 
-223 SKILNFY
+223 
-230 SKHREKYNNTDKE
+230 
-243 LNYDKEFYGLISR
+243 DKEFYGLIRR

-265 YKDLP
+265 YKDLLP

-283 NDFQNIKISEDTY
+283 YDTQSIKISEDTY
-296 NSLWYNVIL
+296 NNLWYNITLV
-305 MRNKSD
+305 RNNTD
-311 FISKFWAHSNQY
+311 YISKFWAHSNQY
-323 FGTELKDIVRYLD
+323 FWTGLKEIALNFDR
-336 NSNKGEVEEREQERK
+336 SNEKEFKEREQERK
-351 RFLEFHYAVGGLL
+351 RFLEFHYAIGGLL

-376 FSYSETT
+376 FSYSQQS
-383 PPKYEL
+383 PPDYKL
-389 LPYDMRDIFEQI
+389 LPYKMRDIFDWI
-401 EYFRNENKQIPRFI
+401 EFFRNENKQIPKFI
-415 IGFNRYQFPNLDS
+415 IGFSRYQFPNLDS
-428 AGTNRQVVFWICR
+428 VGTNKQVVFWICR

-446 FIRQYKLLK
+446 FIRQYKLSK
-455 TLYYSNTTNQPYLND
+455 SLYYSNITNQPYLND

-524 QSIDKHIS
+524 QSIDEHIS
-532 DKKER
+532 DKKKR

-544 ITAFYDRSKEILEES
+544 IEQFYASSKEILENCLE
-559 MEQYLPIR
+559 EYLSINNP
-567 NSEFFENDSN
+567 EDFDTDFK
-577 VLTCTFLGQRILSNK
+577 VTFLGQRTLSNK
-592 SSFVDGEIP
+592 SFFVDDDIP
-601 CINYDTSLA
+601 CMGFDSSLA
-610 SFISSYS
+610 NLISRYS
-617 IPRDIS
+617 IPRDIY

-633 YLLNNKNLLEGMDRI
+633 YLLNNNNLLEGMDRI

-674 YKENIIYL
+674 YKENVIYL

-691 FILEKSNLPKIE
+691 FILEKSNLPRIE

-715 QVKKISDKW
+715 KAEKISDKW
-724 NIYGTIIDINLP
+724 NIYATVVDINLP
-736 ENEAIKEK
+736 ENKAIKEK
-744 WIDDINYYQKENEL
+744 YIDGMNYYQKESEL
-758 QILLGL
+758 QVLLGL
-764 LFVGHIKFKSDRKI
+764 LFVWNIKFKSDRKI
-778 IQININNEF
+778 IQININSEF

>member
-1 MINICY
+1 MQLLSI
-7 VLEKSVDFFCDTLEK
+7 
-22 MNNIVEIC
+22 NNIVEIC
-30 VPLIIILLGTAY
+30 VPLIAVLLGTAY

-55 YHSKYIIA
+55 YHSKYLLV
-63 LFKQERFYNQSSFQW
+63 LFKQELFQKKRGFTMKCFQFKFDLFQW
-78 ILYLSLFLLIP
+78 FLIFSLGSLTFLIFEFKP
-89 LIFKFEPLFG
+89 LINI
-99 WDNCFIN
+99 WIIN
-106 NSANILVSLV
+106 NSANLLVFILTLSLLIIFFLWLKEVSLY
-116 TALLLFIFFKWIKK
+116 TG
-130 ISIYN
+130 
-135 SNIDSLLDY
+135 D
-144 IIKRYESSNGKTKEY
+144 IIKLLEYLTKKYYEEADIDKKQY
-159 AFMSINH
+159 ILMSINE
-166 IAIYAVNTKDI
+166 ITINAVENNDKRIEEDI
-177 DLQSKLLKFY
+177 LKFY
-187 FNYVIKYRKE
+187 LSLRIRLRKE
-197 YNNTDKE
+197 YKDNHNKQNE
-204 LNYEILT
+204 EGIRYPYYYHQLIRE
-211 KSKTLNFYGLIK
+211 LIK
-223 SKILNFY
+223 IFVDRNDDNFI
-230 SKHREKYNNTDKE
+230 S
-243 LNYDKEFYGLISR
+243 LQSR
-256 IIDECVENN
+256 IT
-265 YKDLP
+265 
-270 LRYSAINGELLIP
+270 NGDFLVP

-296 NSLWYNVIL
+296 NSLWYNITL
-305 MRNKSD
+305 IRNNTD
-311 FISKFWAHSNQY
+311 YMSKFWSHSNQY
-323 FGTELKDIVRYLD
+323 FWTELKDIVRYLD

-376 FSYSETT
+376 FSYSQQT

-389 LPYDMRDIFEQI
+389 LPYKMRDIFDWVEF
-401 EYFRNENKQIPRFI
+401 FRNENKQIPKFFI
-415 IGFNRYQFPNLDS
+415 GYDRYRFPNLDS
-428 AGTNRQVVFWICR
+428 VGTNKQVVFWICC

-509 ELKYSEIDKFIIELE
+509 ELKYSKIDEFIIELE
-524 QSIDKHIS
+524 QSIDERIS
-532 DKKER
+532 DKKKR

-544 ITAFYDRSKEILEES
+544 IKQFYASSKKILENCLE
-559 MEQYLPIR
+559 EYLPI
-567 NSEFFENDSN
+567 NNPEDFDTDFK
-577 VLTCTFLGQRILSNK
+577 VTFLGQRTLSNK
-592 SSFVDGEIP
+592 SFFVDDDIP
-601 CINYDTSLA
+601 CMDYDSSLA
-610 SFISSYS
+610 NFISSYS

-633 YLLNNKNLLEGMDRI
+633 YLLNNNNLLEGMDRI
-648 IQDKEDIVIIVF
+648 IQNKEDIVIIVF

-674 YKENIIYL
+674 YKENVIYL
-682 PAIDFRNTI
+682 PAIDFKNTI
-691 FILEKSNLPKIE
+691 FILEKSNLPRIE

-724 NIYGTIIDINLP
+724 NIYGTVIDINLP
-736 ENEAIKEK
+736 GNEAIKEK

>member
-1 MINICY
+1 MQLLSI
-7 VLEKSVDFFCDTLEK
+7 
-22 MNNIVEIC
+22 NNIVEIC
-30 VPLIIILLGTAY
+30 IPLIIILLGTAY

-99 WDNCFIN
+99 WDNWFIN

-144 IIKRYESSNGKTKEY
+144 IIKRYENSNGKTKEY
-159 AFMSINH
+159 AFMSIND

-204 LNYEILT
+204 LNY
-211 KSKTLNFYGLIK
+211 
-223 SKILNFY
+223 
-230 SKHREKYNNTDKE
+230 
-243 LNYDKEFYGLISR
+243 DKEFYGLIRR

-265 YKDLP
+265 YKDLLP

-283 NDFQNIKISEDTY
+283 YDTQSIKISEDTY
-296 NSLWYNVIL
+296 NNLWYNITLV
-305 MRNKSD
+305 RNNTD
-311 FISKFWAHSNQY
+311 YISKFWAHSNQY
-323 FGTELKDIVRYLD
+323 FWTGLKEIVLNFD
-336 NSNKGEVEEREQERK
+336 KSNEKEFKEREQERK
-351 RFLEFHYAVGGLL
+351 RFLEFHYAIGGLL

-376 FSYSETT
+376 FSYSQQS
-383 PPKYEL
+383 PPDYKL
-389 LPYDMRDIFEQI
+389 LPYKMRDIFDWI
-401 EYFRNENKQIPRFI
+401 EFFRNENKQIPKFI
-415 IGFNRYQFPNLDS
+415 IGFSRYQFPNLDS
-428 AGTNRQVVFWICR
+428 VGTNKQVVFWICR

-470 LSLMELYNWKES
+470 LPLMELYNWKES

-524 QSIDKHIS
+524 QSIDEHIS
-532 DKKER
+532 DKKKR

-544 ITAFYDRSKEILEES
+544 IEQFYASSKEILENCLE
-559 MEQYLPIR
+559 EYLSINNP
-567 NSEFFENDSN
+567 EDFDTDFK
-577 VLTCTFLGQRILSNK
+577 VTFLGQRTLSNK
-592 SSFVDGEIP
+592 SFFVDDDIP
-601 CINYDTSLA
+601 CMGFDSSLA
-610 SFISSYS
+610 NLISRYS
-617 IPRDIS
+617 IPRDIY

-633 YLLNNKNLLEGMDRI
+633 YLLNNNNLLEGMDRI

-674 YKENIIYL
+674 YKENVIYL

-691 FILEKSNLPKIE
+691 FILEKSNLPRIE

-715 QVKKISDKW
+715 KAEKISDKW
-724 NIYGTIIDINLP
+724 NIYATVVDINLP
-736 ENEAIKEK
+736 ENKAIKEK
-744 WIDDINYYQKENEL
+744 YIDGMNYYQKESEL
-758 QILLGL
+758 QVLLGL
-764 LFVGHIKFKSDRKI
+764 LFVWNIKFKSDRKI
-778 IQININNEF
+778 IQININSEF

>member
-1 MINICY
+1 MQLLSI
-7 VLEKSVDFFCDTLEK
+7 
-22 MNNIVEIC
+22 NNIVDIC
-30 VPLIIILLGTAY
+30 VPLIAVLLGTAY

-55 YHSKYIIA
+55 YKSKYLLV
-63 LFKQERFYNQSSFQW
+63 LFNYECFQKKRGKFNSNYFEYL
-78 ILYLSLFLLIP
+78 LYISLFLLLF
-89 LIFKFEPLFG
+89 LIFEIEPLFG
-99 WDNCFIN
+99 WDNWFIN
-106 NSANILVSLV
+106 NSAKLSVVISSISLIIVFILWLKEVIIY
-116 TALLLFIFFKWIKK
+116 TGDITNLLKYL
-130 ISIYN
+130 
-135 SNIDSLLDY
+135 
-144 IIKRYESSNGKTKEY
+144 TKEY
-159 AFMSINH
+159 HKESDADRKQYILMSINE
-166 IAIYAVNTKDI
+166 ITINAVEKKDKRI
-177 DLQSKLLKFY
+177 EE
-187 FNYVIKYRKE
+187 N
-197 YNNTDKE
+197 
-204 LNYEILT
+204 
-211 KSKTLNFYGLIK
+211 
-223 SKILNFY
+223 ILNFY
-230 SKHREKYNNTDKE
+230 MDLMVKLRKE
-243 LNYDKEFYGLISR
+243 
-256 IIDECVENN
+256 
-265 YKDLP
+265 YKDNLIDKDKSNKEGVP
-270 LRYSAINGELLIP
+270 YSFYYYQQLVRELMKIFVVRNDDNFKSLQHHITNGSFLIP
-283 NDFQNIKISEDTY
+283 NDFQHIKISEDTY
-296 NSLWYNVIL
+296 NTLWYNITL
-305 MRNKSD
+305 IRNNPD
-311 FISKFWAHSNQY
+311 YISKFWVHSNQY
-323 FGTELKDIVRYLD
+323 FWTELKDIVRYLD

-376 FSYSETT
+376 FSYSQQT

-389 LPYDMRDIFEQI
+389 LPYKMRDIFDWVEF
-401 EYFRNENKQIPRFI
+401 FRNEYKQIPKFFI
-415 IGFNRYQFPNLDS
+415 GYDRYRFPNLDS
-428 AGTNRQVVFWICR
+428 VGTNKQVVFWICC

-455 TLYYSNTTNQPYLND
+455 TLYYSNTTNQPYLNN
-470 LSLMELYNWKES
+470 LPLMELYNWKES
-482 ITYFKFCLN
+482 IAYFKFCLN

-496 KEALEQLELWNTY
+496 REALEQLELWNTY

-524 QSIDKHIS
+524 QSIDKYIL
-532 DKKER
+532 DRKER

-544 ITAFYDRSKEILEES
+544 IKQFYASSKEILENCFE
-559 MEQYLPIR
+559 EYLPI
-567 NSEFFENDSN
+567 NNPEDFDTDFKVTFSGES
-577 VLTCTFLGQRILSNK
+577 VLFNK
-592 SSFVDGEIP
+592 SCFVDDDIP
-601 CINYDTSLA
+601 CMDYDSSLA
-610 SFISSYS
+610 NFISRYS
-617 IPRDIS
+617 IKKYIP
-623 NSFLIAKTNR
+623 NSFLGAETKS
-633 YLLNNKNLLEGMDRI
+633 YLLNNNNLLEGMDRI

-674 YKENIIYL
+674 YKENIICL

-703 KSDISEEVKQEL
+703 KLDISEEVKQEL

-744 WIDDINYYQKENEL
+744 WIDDINYYQKENKL

>member
-1 MINICY
+1 MQP
-7 VLEKSVDFFCDTLEK
+7 SV
-22 MNNIVEIC
+22 NNIVEIC

-99 WDNCFIN
+99 WDNWFIN

-144 IIKRYESSNGKTKEY
+144 IIKRYENSNGKTKEY
-159 AFMSINH
+159 AFMSIND

-177 DLQSKLLKFY
+177 DLQTKLLKFY

-211 KSKTLNFYGLIK
+211 KSKILNFYGLIKSKILNFYGLIK

-323 FGTELKDIVRYLD
+323 FWTELKEIALNFDR
-336 NSNKGEVEEREQERK
+336 SNEKEFREREEERK

-401 EYFRNENKQIPRFI
+401 EYFRNEYKQIPKFFI
-415 IGFNRYQFPNLDS
+415 GYDRYQFPNLDS
-428 AGTNRQVVFWICR
+428 VGTREQVVFWICR

-455 TLYYSNTTNQPYLND
+455 TLYYSNTTNQPYLYD

-496 KEALEQLELWNTY
+496 REALEQLELWNTY

-524 QSIDKHIS
+524 QSIDEHIS

-544 ITAFYDRSKEILEES
+544 IVTFYERSKEILEES
-559 MEQYLPIR
+559 MEQYLPIE
-567 NSEFFENDSN
+567 NSEIFENDSN
-577 VLTCTFLGQRILSNK
+577 ALTCTFLGQRILSNK
-592 SSFVDGEIP
+592 SCFVDGEIP
-601 CINYDTSLA
+601 CIDYDTSLA
-610 SFISSYS
+610 NFISSYS

-633 YLLNNKNLLEGMDRI
+633 YLLNNNNLLEGMDRI

-660 SGGYETTQK
+660 SGGYETTQE
-669 IENSK
+669 IGNSK

-715 QVKKISDKW
+715 QVKKISNKW
-724 NIYGTIIDINLP
+724 NIYGTVIDINLP

-758 QILLGL
+758 QVLLGL

>member
-1 MINICY
+1 MQLLSI
-7 VLEKSVDFFCDTLEK
+7 
-22 MNNIVEIC
+22 NNIVEIC
-30 VPLIIILLGTAY
+30 VPLIAVLLGTAY

-55 YHSKYIIA
+55 YHSKYLLV
-63 LFKQERFYNQSSFQW
+63 LFKQELFQKKRGFTMKCFQFKFDLFQW
-78 ILYLSLFLLIP
+78 FLIFSLGSLTFLIFEFKP
-89 LIFKFEPLFG
+89 LINI
-99 WDNCFIN
+99 WIIN
-106 NSANILVSLV
+106 NSANLLVFILTLSLLIIFFLWLKEVSLY
-116 TALLLFIFFKWIKK
+116 TG
-130 ISIYN
+130 
-135 SNIDSLLDY
+135 D
-144 IIKRYESSNGKTKEY
+144 IIKLLEYLTKKYYEEADIDKKQY
-159 AFMSINH
+159 ILMSINE
-166 IAIYAVNTKDI
+166 ITINAVENNDKRIEEDI
-177 DLQSKLLKFY
+177 LKFY
-187 FNYVIKYRKE
+187 LSLRIRLRKE
-197 YNNTDKE
+197 YKDNHNKQNE
-204 LNYEILT
+204 EGIRYPYYYHQLIRE
-211 KSKTLNFYGLIK
+211 LIK
-223 SKILNFY
+223 IFVDRNDDNFI
-230 SKHREKYNNTDKE
+230 S
-243 LNYDKEFYGLISR
+243 LQSR
-256 IIDECVENN
+256 IT
-265 YKDLP
+265 
-270 LRYSAINGELLIP
+270 NGDFLVP

-296 NSLWYNVIL
+296 NSLWYNITL
-305 MRNKSD
+305 IRNNTD
-311 FISKFWAHSNQY
+311 YMSKFWSHSNQY
-323 FGTELKDIVRYLD
+323 FWTELKDIVRYLD

-376 FSYSETT
+376 FSYSQQT

-389 LPYDMRDIFEQI
+389 LPYKMRDIFDWVEF
-401 EYFRNENKQIPRFI
+401 FRNENKQIPKFFI
-415 IGFNRYQFPNLDS
+415 GYDRYRFPNLDS
-428 AGTNRQVVFWICR
+428 VGTNKQVVFWICC

-496 KEALEQLELWNTY
+496 REALEQLELWNTY
-509 ELKYSEIDKFIIELE
+509 ELKYSKIDEFIIELE
-524 QSIDKHIS
+524 QSIDERIS
-532 DKKER
+532 DKKKR

-544 ITAFYDRSKEILEES
+544 IKQFYASSKKILENCLE
-559 MEQYLPIR
+559 EYLPI
-567 NSEFFENDSN
+567 NNPEDFDTDFK
-577 VLTCTFLGQRILSNK
+577 VTFLGQRTLSNK
-592 SSFVDGEIP
+592 SFFVDDDIP
-601 CINYDTSLA
+601 CMDYDSSLA
-610 SFISSYS
+610 NFISSYS

-633 YLLNNKNLLEGMDRI
+633 YLLNNNNLLEGMDRI

-674 YKENIIYL
+674 YKENVIYL
-682 PAIDFRNTI
+682 PAIDFKNTI
-691 FILEKSNLPKIE
+691 FILEKSNLPRIE

-724 NIYGTIIDINLP
+724 NIYGTVIDINLP
-736 ENEAIKEK
+736 GNEAIKEK

>member
-1 MINICY
+1 MQLLSI
-7 VLEKSVDFFCDTLEK
+7 
-22 MNNIVEIC
+22 NNIVEIC

-159 AFMSINH
+159 AFMSIND

-177 DLQSKLLKFY
+177 DLQTKLLDFY

-197 YNNTDKE
+197 YNSTN
-204 LNYEILT
+204 
-211 KSKTLNFYGLIK
+211 
-223 SKILNFY
+223 
-230 SKHREKYNNTDKE
+230 KE
-243 LNYDKEFYGLISR
+243 LNYDEEFSGLIRR

-265 YKDLP
+265 YKDLLP
-270 LRYSAINGELLIP
+270 LRYSAINGVLLIP
-283 NDFQNIKISEDTY
+283 YDTQRIKISEDTY
-296 NSLWYNVIL
+296 NNLWYNITL
-305 MRNKSD
+305 IRNNPD
-311 FISKFWAHSNQY
+311 YISKFWAHSNQY
-323 FGTELKDIVRYLD
+323 FWTGLKEIALNFDR
-336 NSNKGEVEEREQERK
+336 SNEKEFIEREQERK

-376 FSYSETT
+376 FSYSQQT

-389 LPYDMRDIFEQI
+389 LPYNMRDIFEQI

-415 IGFNRYQFPNLDS
+415 IGFNRYRFPNLDS
-428 AGTNRQVVFWICR
+428 VGTNKQVVFWICC

-455 TLYYSNTTNQPYLND
+455 TLYYSNTTNQPYLNN
-470 LSLMELYNWKES
+470 LPLMELYNWKES

-524 QSIDKHIS
+524 QSIHKHIS

-537 AELSQEK
+537 AELSQKK
-544 ITAFYDRSKEILEES
+544 IEQFYASSKEILGNCLEE
-559 MEQYLPIR
+559 YLPI
-567 NSEFFENDSN
+567 NNPEDFDTDFKVTFSGESVLFNKSCFVDDDIPCMDYDSN
-577 VLTCTFLGQRILSNK
+577 
-592 SSFVDGEIP
+592 
-601 CINYDTSLA
+601 LA
-610 SFISSYS
+610 NFISSYS

-623 NSFLIAKTNR
+623 NGFLIAKTNR
-633 YLLNNKNLLEGMDRI
+633 YLLNNNNLLEGIDRI

-669 IENSK
+669 VENSK
-674 YKENIIYL
+674 YKENVIYL
-682 PAIDFRNTI
+682 PAIDFKNTI
-691 FILEKSNLPKIE
+691 FILEKSNLPRIE

-744 WIDDINYYQKENEL
+744 WIDDINYYQKENKL

>member
-1 MINICY
+1 MQP
-7 VLEKSVDFFCDTLEK
+7 SV
-22 MNNIVEIC
+22 NNIVEIC

-78 ILYLSLFLLIP
+78 ILYLSLFLLFL

-99 WDNCFIN
+99 WDNWFIN
-106 NSANILVSLV
+106 NSANILVFLV
-116 TALLLFIFFKWIKK
+116 TALLLFIFSKWIKK

-135 SNIDSLLDY
+135 SNIDNLLDY

-159 AFMSINH
+159 AFMSIND

-204 LNYEILT
+204 LNYDEEF
-211 KSKTLNFYGLIK
+211 SGLI
-223 SKILNFY
+223 
-230 SKHREKYNNTDKE
+230 R
-243 LNYDKEFYGLISR
+243 R

-265 YKDLP
+265 YKDLLP

-283 NDFQNIKISEDTY
+283 YDTQDIKISENTY
-296 NSLWYNVIL
+296 NNLWYNITL
-305 MRNKSD
+305 IRNNTYY
-311 FISKFWAHSNQY
+311 ISKFWAYSNQY
-323 FGTELKDIVRYLD
+323 FWTGLKEIALNFDR
-336 NSNKGEVEEREQERK
+336 SNEKEFIEREEERK

-376 FSYSETT
+376 FSYSQQST
-383 PPKYEL
+383 PDYKL
-389 LPYDMRDIFEQI
+389 LPYNMKQIFEWI
-401 EYFRNENKQIPRFI
+401 EFFRNEYKRIPIFI
-415 IGFNRYQFPNLDS
+415 IGFTRYQFPNLDS

-455 TLYYSNTTNQPYLND
+455 TLYYSNTTNQPYLYD

-496 KEALEQLELWNTY
+496 REALEQLELWNTY

-524 QSIDKHIS
+524 QSIDERIS
-532 DKKER
+532 DKKKR

-544 ITAFYDRSKEILEES
+544 IKQFYASSKKILENCLE
-559 MEQYLPIR
+559 EYLPI
-567 NSEFFENDSN
+567 NNPEDFDTDFK
-577 VLTCTFLGQRILSNK
+577 VTFLGQRTLSNK
-592 SSFVDGEIP
+592 SFFVDDDIP
-601 CINYDTSLA
+601 CMGFDSSLA
-610 SFISSYS
+610 DFISSYS

-633 YLLNNKNLLEGMDRI
+633 YLLNNNNLLEGMDRV

-682 PAIDFRNTI
+682 PAIDFKNTI

-724 NIYGTIIDINLP
+724 NIYGTVIDINLP

-744 WIDDINYYQKENEL
+744 WIDDINYYQKENKL

>member
-30 VPLIIILLGTAY
+30 VPLIIVLLGTAY

-159 AFMSINH
+159 AFMSIND

-177 DLQSKLLKFY
+177 DLQTKLLDFY

-197 YNNTDKE
+197 YNSTN
-204 LNYEILT
+204 
-211 KSKTLNFYGLIK
+211 
-223 SKILNFY
+223 
-230 SKHREKYNNTDKE
+230 KE
-243 LNYDKEFYGLISR
+243 LNYDEEFSGLIRR

-265 YKDLP
+265 YKDLLP
-270 LRYSAINGELLIP
+270 LRYSAINGVLLIP
-283 NDFQNIKISEDTY
+283 YDTQSIKISEDTY
-296 NSLWYNVIL
+296 NNLWYNITL
-305 MRNKSD
+305 IRNNPD
-311 FISKFWAHSNQY
+311 YISKFWAHSNQY
-323 FGTELKDIVRYLD
+323 FWTGLKEIALNFDR
-336 NSNKGEVEEREQERK
+336 SNEKEFIEREQERK

-376 FSYSETT
+376 FSYSQQT

-389 LPYDMRDIFEQI
+389 LPYNMRDIFEQI

-415 IGFNRYQFPNLDS
+415 IGFNRYRFPNLDS
-428 AGTNRQVVFWICR
+428 VGTNKQVVFWICC

-470 LSLMELYNWKES
+470 LPLMELYNWKES

-496 KEALEQLELWNTY
+496 REALEQLELWNTY

-524 QSIDKHIS
+524 QSIDEHIS
-532 DKKER
+532 DKKKR

-544 ITAFYDRSKEILEES
+544 IAIFYERSKEILEKR

-633 YLLNNKNLLEGMDRI
+633 YLLNNNNLLEGMDRI

-674 YKENIIYL
+674 YKENVIYL
-682 PAIDFRNTI
+682 PAIDFKNTI

-715 QVKKISDKW
+715 KVKKISDKW
-724 NIYGTIIDINLP
+724 NIYGTVIDINLP

-744 WIDDINYYQKENEL
+744 WIDDINYYQKENKL

>member
-1 MINICY
+1 MQLLSI
-7 VLEKSVDFFCDTLEK
+7 
-22 MNNIVEIC
+22 NNIVEIC

-159 AFMSINH
+159 AFMSIND

-177 DLQSKLLKFY
+177 DLQTKLLDFY

-197 YNNTDKE
+197 YNSTN
-204 LNYEILT
+204 
-211 KSKTLNFYGLIK
+211 
-223 SKILNFY
+223 
-230 SKHREKYNNTDKE
+230 KE
-243 LNYDKEFYGLISR
+243 LNYDEEFSGLIRR

-265 YKDLP
+265 YKDLLP
-270 LRYSAINGELLIP
+270 LRYSAINGVLLIP
-283 NDFQNIKISEDTY
+283 YDTQRIKISEDTY
-296 NSLWYNVIL
+296 NNLWYNITL
-305 MRNKSD
+305 IRNNPD
-311 FISKFWAHSNQY
+311 YISKFWAHSNQY
-323 FGTELKDIVRYLD
+323 FWTGLKEIALNFDR
-336 NSNKGEVEEREQERK
+336 SNEKEFIEREQERK

-376 FSYSETT
+376 FSYSQQT

-389 LPYDMRDIFEQI
+389 LPYKMRDIFDWVEF
-401 EYFRNENKQIPRFI
+401 FRNENKQIPKFFI
-415 IGFNRYQFPNLDS
+415 GYDRYRFPNLDS
-428 AGTNRQVVFWICR
+428 VGTNKQVVFWICC

-509 ELKYSEIDKFIIELE
+509 ELKYSKIDEFIIELE
-524 QSIDKHIS
+524 QSIDERIS
-532 DKKER
+532 DKKKR

-544 ITAFYDRSKEILEES
+544 IKQFYASSKKILENCLE
-559 MEQYLPIR
+559 EYLPI
-567 NSEFFENDSN
+567 NNPEDFDTDFK
-577 VLTCTFLGQRILSNK
+577 VTFLGQRTLSNK
-592 SSFVDGEIP
+592 SFFVDDDIP
-601 CINYDTSLA
+601 CMDYDSSLA
-610 SFISSYS
+610 NFISSYS

-633 YLLNNKNLLEGMDRI
+633 YLLNNNNLLEGMDRI

-674 YKENIIYL
+674 YKENVIYL
-682 PAIDFRNTI
+682 PAIDFKNTI
-691 FILEKSNLPKIE
+691 FILEKFNLPRIE

-724 NIYGTIIDINLP
+724 NIYGTVIDINLP
-736 ENEAIKEK
+736 GNEAIKEK

>member
-1 MINICY
+1 MQP
-7 VLEKSVDFFCDTLEK
+7 SV
-22 MNNIVEIC
+22 NNIVEIC

-63 LFKQERFYNQSSFQW
+63 LFKQERFFNQNSFQW
-78 ILYLSLFLLIP
+78 ILYLSLFLLFF
-89 LIFKFEPLFG
+89 LIFKFEPLPN
-99 WDNCFIN
+99 WDSWFVN
-106 NSANILVSLV
+106 NSANILVFFATMLLLV
-116 TALLLFIFFKWIKK
+116 TFFVWIKK

-135 SNIDSLLDY
+135 SNIDNLLDY

-159 AFMSINH
+159 AFMSIND

-204 LNYEILT
+204 LNNEILT
-211 KSKTLNFYGLIK
+211 KSKILNFYGLIK

-265 YKDLP
+265 YKDLLP
-270 LRYSAINGELLIP
+270 LRYSAINGELLLP
-283 NDFQNIKISEDTY
+283 YDTQSIKISENTY
-296 NSLWYNVIL
+296 KNLWYNITL
-305 MRNKSD
+305 IRNNTYY
-311 FISKFWAHSNQY
+311 ISKFWAYSNQY
-323 FGTELKDIVRYLD
+323 FWTGLKEIALNFDR
-336 NSNKGEVEEREQERK
+336 SNEKEFIEREQERK

-376 FSYSETT
+376 FSYSQQST
-383 PPKYEL
+383 PDYKL
-389 LPYDMRDIFEQI
+389 LPYNMKQIFEWI
-401 EYFRNENKQIPRFI
+401 EFFRNEYKQIPIFI
-415 IGFNRYQFPNLDS
+415 IGFSRYQFPNLDS

-455 TLYYSNTTNQPYLND
+455 TLYYSNTTNQPYLYD

-482 ITYFKFCLN
+482 VTYFKFCLN

-524 QSIDKHIS
+524 QSIDEHIS
-532 DKKER
+532 DKKKR

-544 ITAFYDRSKEILEES
+544 IAIFYERSKEILEKR

-633 YLLNNKNLLEGMDRI
+633 YLLNNNNLLEGMDRI

-674 YKENIIYL
+674 YKENVIYL
-682 PAIDFRNTI
+682 PAIDFKNTI

-715 QVKKISDKW
+715 KVKKISDKW
-724 NIYGTIIDINLP
+724 NIYGTVIDINLP

-744 WIDDINYYQKENEL
+744 WIDDINYYQKENKL